1 MHSKVTKII
10 LGTIGVVLLI
20 AAPLVITDR
29 YVQHIMVLSGVY
41 VLLAVSWN
49 LLTGFAGQLN
59 LGHAAFFGIGAY
71 ASALI
76 SMHFHLSPWL
86 GLLCGGL
93 VASIFGGLL
102 GIPSFRLSGPFL
114 AITTIGF
121 SEITRMVAMNW
132 VGLTR
137 GSLGLYGI
145 PPLTPIKL
153 GQGTSIEFTT
163 EFSAYYVILALIF
176 IIVYVVSTLH
186 RSEFGLTVESL
197 REDEMGAE
205 SIGINTSHYKLA
217 VFMISAFIAGTA
229 GAFYAHYERLI
240 SPNMLSTGVTFS
252 IITMV
257 MVGGIGTIWGPIIG
271 AVVLTFLSEGLR
283 FVEEAINL
291 DIRMIIYGVVLALV
305 ILFMRQGLVGVLSGL
320 GRFISRNPERQT

>member
-1 MHSKVTKII
+1 MHSKVMKII
-10 LGTIGVVLLI
+10 LGAIGIVLLI
-20 AAPLVITDR
+20 AAPLIITDR

-76 SMHFHLSPWL
+76 SMHFHLSPWF

-163 EFSAYYVILALIF
+163 EFSAYYVILALIM